1 MTVTDLTPRIEA
13 RDRAATVLYS
23 KPACVQCNAT
33 KLKFK
38 KEGLVEG
45 EDYTVVDVSQDAA
58 ALDFIKSLG
67 HLQAPVV
74 YVSKADGTTVHWSGY
89 DVNEIDEHIL
99 GKTKDVSEAELEA
112 AS

>member
-13 RDRAATVLYS
+13 RDGAAITLYS

-45 EDYTVVDVSQDAA
+45 EDYTLVDVSQDPA
-58 ALDFIKSLG
+58 ALEFIKSLG
-67 HLQAPVV
+67 YMQAPVV
-74 YVSKADGTTVHWSGY
+74 YVSKPEGDRHWSGY
-89 DVNEIDEHIL
+89 DVEEIDEHIL
-99 GKTKDVSEAELEA
+99 GKVKAPAAALEA

>member
-1 MTVTDLTPRIEA
+1 MTTNITDLAPRIEA
-13 RDRAATVLYS
+13 RDGAAIVLYS

-45 EDYTVVDVSQDAA
+45 VDYTIVDVSKDET
-58 ALDFIKSLG
+58 ALEFIKSLG

-74 YVSKADGTTVHWSGY
+74 FVSKPEGDFHWSGY
-89 DVNEIDEHIL
+89 DVDEIDEHIL
-99 GKTKDVSEAELEA
+99 GKVKADETALEA